1 MDAPLTPY
9 PDVNELVV
17 GFAEAVIRELRGNLT
32 GVYLTG
38 SLSYDA
44 FEYHSSD
51 IDFTVMVQRP
61 ASRKELSSLRQ
72 LHREIERRFP
82 EWSRRLECTY
92 TPVQMLPNLYPPKE
106 GRPWYWGGVRRR
118 VERPRRGGAEVGAWS
133 RVRAE
138 R

>member
-32 GVYLTG
+32 GVYLSG

-51 IDFTVMVQRP
+51 IDFTVIVQRP
-61 ASRKELSSLRQ
+61 VSRIELSSLRQ

-82 EWSRRLECTY
+82 EWSKRLECT
-92 TPVQMLPNLYPPKE
+92 
-106 GRPWYWGGVRRR
+106 
-118 VERPRRGGAEVGAWS
+118 
-133 RVRAE
+133 
-138 R
+138 